1 MGVSGSPGDT
11 GSDQPSTAF
20 ASFTEREARITL
32 LVRAMEEEPDQAHIP
47 RERFEEATRIFARSM
62 SKDAGPDD
70 TRVWSQEFLKPRAEW
85 LYRTLVAEHQV
96 YRHFVDPLPFRK
108 TVVWGCFFVGAIL
121 LAGLDGWMHFGYVE
135 VVSPLLLS
143 VLVLTWA
150 TIAWSVYGL
159 SARGQRDANE
169 SLSTKVAAWLSRLFH
184 RLPGARPVSALI
196 VTRFED
202 LWLRAA
208 APLVGVRIRVAL
220 QVLGIG
226 VIVGLI
232 WALAWGGAVRTLA
245 VHWGTTWFK
254 TGEQLNYG
262 AYRLMTWPGHLAY
275 GVLGA
280 QPMTREE
287 FRLLKF
293 PPTGL
298 KAPAQADSTKSDRAE
313 ATPRGSED
321 DRRQGAVSKWFHTV
335 VLTMLVGALLPRA
348 VLALYLLRRERVLGR
363 SVTLDLSDRYFSELR
378 ERTVASLPRKDF
390 PSVPLRAPA
399 ARCVWW
405 KPWTW
410 FRPRWPPKFPRLWP
424 PQTPPPELIGDRG

>member
-32 LVRAMEEEPDQAHIP
+32 LVRALEEEPDQSHIP

-62 SKDAGPDD
+62 SKAAGPDD
-70 TRVWSQEFLKPRAEW
+70 TRVWSEEFLKPRAEW

-108 TVVWGCFFVGAIL
+108 TVVWGCFFVGVLL

-220 QVLGIG
+220 QVFGMG
-226 VIVGLI
+226 VIVGLLV
-232 WALAWGGAVRTLA
+232 ALAWGGTVRTLA

-254 TGEQLNYG
+254 AGEQLNYG
-262 AYRLMTWPGHLAY
+262 AYRLMTWPGHLTY
-275 GVLGA
+275 EVLGA

-287 FRLLKF
+287 FRQLKF
-293 PPTGL
+293 PPKTSGV
-298 KAPAQADSTKSDRAE
+298 D
-313 ATPRGSED
+313 ATSRESED
-321 DRRQGAVSKWFHTV
+321 ERRQDAVGKWFHTV

-363 SVTLDLSDRYFSELR
+363 SVTLDLSDRYFAALR
-378 ERTVASLPRKDF
+378 QQTVARLPREDF
-390 PSVPLRAPA
+390 PSVPWRAPA

-410 FRPRWPPKFPRLWP
+410 FRRR
-424 PQTPPPELIGDRG
+424 RAV